1 MVLTIFCVGLYVRLH
16 DFTNEDCNV
25 SNLTYYI
32 DEQNDIVR
40 KKREVVIMLQDLIR
54 RFMIDEITS
63 CFFITEDLK
72 KEQLLVNGID
82 RIIQTPDDVQFF
94 GSVQDFKRFWE
105 SCSID
110 NEKGGL
116 LIFVSS
122 CTQYKAMSDQLT
134 EMGFLENQ
142 DYFDADRIISMTSE
156 NPEQFIKNV

>member
-1 MVLTIFCVGLYVRLH
+1 M
-16 DFTNEDCNV
+16 

-40 KKREVVIMLQDLIR
+40 KKREVIIMLQDLIR

-63 CFFITEDLK
+63 CLFITEDLK
-72 KEQLLVNGID
+72 NKQLLVNGID
-82 RIIQTPDDVQFF
+82 RIIQMPNDVQFF
-94 GSVQDFKRFWE
+94 GSVQDFKQFRE
-105 SCSID
+105 SHSID
-110 NEKGGL
+110 NEKGGF

-142 DYFDADRIISMTSE
+142 DYFDADRIISITSE
-156 NPEQFIKNV
+156 NPEQFIKNVY

>member
-1 MVLTIFCVGLYVRLH
+1 M
-16 DFTNEDCNV
+16 

-40 KKREVVIMLQDLIR
+40 NKREVITMLQDLIR

-63 CFFITEDLK
+63 CFFIIEDLTK
-72 KEQLLVNGID
+72 KQLVMNRID
-82 RIIQTPDDVQFF
+82 RIIQIPDCVQFF
-94 GSVQDFKRFWE
+94 GSVQDFKQFWE

-110 NEKGGL
+110 TEKRDV

-122 CTQYKAMSDQLT
+122 CTQYKAMSNQLT
-134 EMGFLENQ
+134 ELGFLENQ